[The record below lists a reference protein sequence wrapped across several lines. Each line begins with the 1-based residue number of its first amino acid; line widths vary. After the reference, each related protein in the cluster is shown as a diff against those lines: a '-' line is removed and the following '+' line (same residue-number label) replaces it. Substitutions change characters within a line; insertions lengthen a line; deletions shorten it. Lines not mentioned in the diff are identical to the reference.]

1 MDSFF
6 IEIAQETIWVLLKIS
21 LPILLVALIV
31 GLVISL
37 FQALTQIQEPT
48 LSFVPKIVAI
58 FFTLM
63 LLFNFIGS
71 TMKNFSDQI
80 MSRIVNID
88 EEDQ

>member
-21 LPILLVALIV
+21 LPILLVALVV

-48 LSFVPKIVAI
+48 LSFVPKIIAI
-58 FFTLM
+58 FLTLL
-63 LLFNFIGS
+63 LLFNYIGA
-71 TMKNFSDQI
+71 TLKNFSDQI
-80 MSRIVNID
+80 MTRIVNID
-88 EEDQ
+88 EED